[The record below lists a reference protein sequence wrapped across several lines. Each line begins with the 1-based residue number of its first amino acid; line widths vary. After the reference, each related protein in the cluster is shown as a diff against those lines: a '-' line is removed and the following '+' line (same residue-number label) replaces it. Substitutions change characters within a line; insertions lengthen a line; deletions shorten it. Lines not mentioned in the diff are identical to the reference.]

1 MHKNNSLLIEKHMI
15 YPNSP
20 GNNYKYSLH
29 KKAMRLT
36 ALKQKIERNKFPQKK
51 RELDVDLILPGW

>member
-1 MHKNNSLLIEKHMI
+1 MI

-36 ALKQKIERNKFPQKK
+36 ALKHARMKALEAENAALKQKIEGN
-51 RELDVDLILPGW
+51 

>member
-1 MHKNNSLLIEKHMI
+1 MI

-20 GNNYKYSLH
+20 ENNYKYSLH

-36 ALKQKIERNKFPQKK
+36 ALKQKIEGNKFPQKK
-51 RELDVDLILPGW
+51 RELDVDKILPKW